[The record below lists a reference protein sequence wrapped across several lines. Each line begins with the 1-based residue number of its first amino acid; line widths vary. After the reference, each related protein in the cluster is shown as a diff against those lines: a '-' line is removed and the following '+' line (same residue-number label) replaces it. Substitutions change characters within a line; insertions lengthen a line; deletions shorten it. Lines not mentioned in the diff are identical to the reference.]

1 MKVRIPMTGEMRRE
15 MKREIDRQTAE
26 NVRRL
31 SANLSALVLWSVRQ
45 QLGFGKKR
53 LLRFHKNFLP
63 LIQELQ
69 NFYLSESSEE
79 TAFVCIHNLKEEVGI
94 DVNELD
100 DMFKIQARYTK

>member
-1 MKVRIPMTGEMRRE
+1 MKAHIPMSKAQQKG

-26 NVRRL
+26 NVKRL
-31 SANLSALVLWSVRQ
+31 SVNLSALVLWSVRQ

-69 NFYLSESSEE
+69 NFYLSESDEE